1 MSPNLLSLLLPIRS
15 SRISGPPGTII
26 ANLRSHPAIST
37 APSITAKSVE
47 LFLLFFRSTREI
59 VVEGTGLLC
68 WPLLSRRWFLKHL
81 CGLIGFLNGQN
92 AAGLGCG
99 INAVPADS
107 SSSNS
112 PALLTLGPMPGS
124 LIVCSSRCSCCQ
136 WPPSSSSSPWSSS
149 CCSS

>member
-1 MSPNLLSLLLPIRS
+1 MSLNLLSLLLLLHPIRS
-15 SRISGPPGTII
+15 SRISG

-37 APSITAKSVE
+37 SPPWPSPWSSSCGNPI
-47 LFLLFFRSTREI
+47 LCLRSTREI